1 MNKLP
6 ISFNYFREGK
16 CIMEIYINKSRIE
29 AKEITGKTDILE
41 LVESKLEKEIIDTIY
56 LDEVDV
62 SLAYFQENEL
72 DLERIDA
79 IKFETKKVSLLIEE
93 TLTQAEDYLPKL
105 KNALNNSAAK
115 FKENQVEEAANLL
128 DKTLEGI
135 EWYLEV
141 INGIISLIDKQE
153 LKDKGNKILKDF
165 TQALNRAMVALQN
178 EDYDYLA
185 DLLEVEMVEYLDK
198 LSDFNQELLEEN

>member
-1 MNKLP
+1 MNIYLNDNLIKD
-6 ISFNYFREGK
+6 I
-16 CIMEIYINKSRIE
+16 EIT
-29 AKEITGKTDILE
+29 AKEEILE
-41 LVESKLEKEIIDTIY
+41 LIDSKLEREIVDTIY

-62 SLAYFQENEL
+62 SLAYFKENEL
-72 DLERIDA
+72 DLERLSE
-79 IKFETKKVSLLIEE
+79 IKFETKTVPVLIEE

-105 KNALNNSAAK
+105 KDALNNSAAK
-115 FKENQVEEAANLL
+115 FKEDEVEAAADLL

-141 INGIISLIDKQE
+141 INGIIPLIDKQE

-178 EDYDYLA
+178 EDFDYLA

>member
-1 MNKLP
+1 MNIYLNDKL
-6 ISFNYFREGK
+6 IEEN
-16 CIMEIYINKSRIE
+16 EIT
-29 AKEITGKTDILE
+29 AKEEILK
-41 LVESKLEKEIIDTIY
+41 LIDTKLEREIVDTIY

-79 IKFETKKVSLLIEE
+79 IKFETKTVPVLIEE

-105 KNALNNSAAK
+105 KQALNDSAAK
-115 FKENQVEEAANLL
+115 FKDNQVEVAADLL

-153 LKDKGNKILKDF
+153 LKDKSNNILKDF

-178 EDYDYLA
+178 EDFDYLA

-198 LSDFNQELLEEN
+198 LSEFNQELLEENQKG

>member
-1 MNKLP
+1 MNIYLNDKL
-6 ISFNYFREGK
+6 
-16 CIMEIYINKSRIE
+16 IE
-29 AKEITGKTDILE
+29 DTEMTAKEEILE
-41 LVESKLEKEIIDTIY
+41 LIDTKMEREIIDTIY

-72 DLERIDA
+72 DLERIDT
-79 IKFETKKVSLLIEE
+79 IKFETKKVSVLIEE

-115 FKENQVEEAANLL
+115 FKEEQVEETANLL

-153 LKDKGNKILKDF
+153 LKDKGNETLNNF

-178 EDYDYLA
+178 EDFDYLA
-185 DLLEVEMVEYLDK
+185 DLLELEMIEYLDK
-198 LSDFNQELLEEN
+198 MSAFNQELLEEN

>member
-1 MNKLP
+1 MNIYLNDNLIKD
-6 ISFNYFREGK
+6 I
-16 CIMEIYINKSRIE
+16 EIT
-29 AKEITGKTDILE
+29 AKEEILE
-41 LVESKLEKEIIDTIY
+41 LIDSKLEREIVDTIY

-62 SLAYFQENEL
+62 SLAYFKENEL
-72 DLERIDA
+72 DLERLSE
-79 IKFETKKVSLLIEE
+79 IKFETKTVPVLIEE

-105 KNALNNSAAK
+105 KDALNNSAAK
-115 FKENQVEEAANLL
+115 FKAEQVEEAANLL

-178 EDYDYLA
+178 EDFDYLA